1 MGSQEQKILPKEG
14 QRNILITSALP
25 YVNNVPHLGNIVGS
39 VLSADI
45 FSRYNKARGRPTLY
59 VCGTDEYGT
68 ATETQALKEGVTP
81 EQLCAKYNK
90 IHAEI
95 YEWFEIGFDIFGRT
109 PTKQHTEISQGIF
122 TQLHKEGLLA
132 EHTNTQP
139 FCEKHGKF
147 LADRFI
153 EGTCPKCGY
162 DDARGDQCDKCG
174 QLLDPLELINPRC
187 KVDGATPVVR
197 ETKHTYLR
205 LDELQPKVQEWV
217 TKSIEDGGWSRNAK
231 VITESWLK
239 QGLKERGITR
249 DLQWGVPVPLPG
261 YENKVFYV
269 WFEACIGYPSITA
282 NYTEDWKKW
291 WHNPEQVQL
300 YQFMG
305 KDNVPFHS
313 IVFPACQIGTKN
325 QWTRLHHLS
334 ATEYLNYENGKFSK
348 SRGVGVF
355 GNNARETGVP
365 PDVWRY
371 YLLKSRPENADTQFE
386 WRAFIDGNNSELLA
400 KLGNFVNRVVKLVN
414 SPKAY
419 SGVIPDFSPEDLPQS
434 FEEHLNEITEQ
445 VQQYLAEME
454 AVKLRQGLLTAMRIA
469 EAGNGLIQAHRLD
482 NSLIASEPALA
493 SAVVGTVINLIYLC
507 SAIFEPYLPATCASI
522 RRQLKADFLN
532 IPSEEDIASG
542 WKPIHIKSGH
552 KIGSAE
558 YLFTRID
565 EKKADEWRE
574 HFGGNQAERVK
585 KAEEEAKKA
594 AKKAAEKEK
603 AKAKKAAKKQAVA
616 AGSVEESAKGG
627 QDKAVANGEA
637 GNPVDKVVD
646 GVAQVSLPTS

>member
-1 MGSQEQKILPKEG
+1 MASTSEKILPKEG

-45 FSRYNKARGRPTLY
+45 FSRYNKARGRPTLF

-109 PTKQHTEISQGIF
+109 PTKPHTDISQAIF
-122 TQLHKEGLLA
+122 LQLHERGLLS
-132 EHTNTQP
+132 EQTNKQP
-139 FCEKHGKF
+139 YCEKHGKF

-205 LDELQPKVQEWV
+205 LDELQPKVEEWV
-217 TKSIEDGGWSRNAK
+217 TKSIEKGGWSKNAK
-231 VITESWLK
+231 VITEAWLK

-291 WHNPEQVQL
+291 WYNPEQVQL

-313 IVFPACQIGTKN
+313 IVFPACQIGTEDS
-325 QWTRLHHLS
+325 WTQVHHLS

-371 YLLKSRPENADTQFE
+371 YLLKNRPESADTQFE
-386 WRAFIDGNNSELLA
+386 WRAFIDGNNTELLA

-419 SGVIPDFSPEDLPQS
+419 GGVIPDFDATNLPKS
-434 FEEHLNEITEQ
+434 FDDHLKEITEFL
-445 VQQYLAEME
+445 QQYLAELE

-482 NSLIASEPALA
+482 NSLIASDPALA
-493 SAVVGTVINLIYLC
+493 AAVVGTVINLIYLC
-507 SAIFEPYLPATCASI
+507 SAVFEPYLPATCASI
-522 RRQLKADFLN
+522 RRQLNSEFLL
-532 IPSEEDIASG
+532 IPSEEDIAAG
-542 WKPIHIKSGH
+542 WKPTYIKSGH

-565 EKKADEWRE
+565 EKKADEWRD
-574 HFGGNQAERVK
+574 HFGGNQEERLK
-585 KAEEEAKKA
+585 KVEEEAKKA
-594 AKKAAEKEK
+594 AKKAADKEK
-603 AKAKKAAKKQAVA
+603 AKAKKAAKKQAA
-616 AGSVEESAKGG
+616 AGGVEQSAKGG
-627 QDKAVANGEA
+627 EDKAAANDKPGD
-637 GNPVDKVVD
+637 PVDKVVD
-646 GVAQVSLPTS
+646 GVAQVTLPSS